1 MFCGSFST
9 FTLCTGDKRRLWR
22 DCAYAPDSYV
32 FLLFTDA
39 IKTKILWAGL
49 YNFERASVPQA
60 NFRFAIGPFI
70 HQLYIYI
77 FEAIL

>member
-1 MFCGSFST
+1 MDLSLRSHFVKVISDGSGRTVRMHRFVCVFAVRLCG
-9 FTLCTGDKRRLWR
+9 
-22 DCAYAPDSYV
+22 
-32 FLLFTDA
+32 
-39 IKTKILWAGL
+39 ITKILWAGL

-70 HQLYIYI
+70 HLLYISI